1 MKKIFFFFIL
11 FVELAWGANAQV
23 PSARDAL
30 SSAVFTAN
38 DAVITSGACSYQCRS
53 VAAGYVTR
61 IRSIDAKSGTTV
73 CDVYTTNNLDQPLGV
88 SANQVNTVCR
98 AQANKA
104 PDYTN
109 LASTGANSYSSLAT
123 NSYNS
128 STVTLS
134 KFLAGM
140 VTLDPDMVDFQTT
153 NTTGIMTLVNPG
165 SIYGTNI
172 SSMSGDPEYV
182 ATADSFNKNNL
193 AYFSNLFVS
202 LSTIYQ
208 YLQNGLFV
216 FVGLFFIASLGSD
229 KLIAW
234 LEKRN
239 QGTANKSYL
248 TRFHGTII
256 AVAFFFIPIPEPAGM
271 HSSIVQNIIRF
282 FVTESVDVADKASG
296 ALQQVYFQKLYSS
309 VGAASVEGEAT
320 IKSIR
325 DNSATRKA
333 MYASA
338 LNGACKDRFRDAT
351 TFQVS
356 DEVLQ
361 QYETFNYN
369 GASDRITAKAC
380 RDIERKFLVESKTNT
395 QYTAYANQVN
405 DSFANNQLQ
414 GKLGQINTMLSNR
427 QQELGFVNSALA
439 PSVSIMVDLM
449 PMIDNVEQQNNAAAT
464 NQERVHDSIVSE
476 QNTSWWD
483 DILNS
488 GKNMVAG
495 FLGNVAYMILPG
507 AGETYGFL
515 RDVIQNGAATIGV
528 LLMPATGG
536 WSLPVAVGAAD
547 MGGSQVFALWGTGK
561 IYEMI
566 LNYIPLVVS
575 MIAGIIAITMWVI
588 ELLKYF
594 YVTPFVVAFSL
605 TTNRSNRIMNFLVTG
620 ISVFFKPILT
630 VMFIYLG
637 IFLYGFINDIFL
649 TLGYE
654 QFDLLNEINESIWV
668 AVILSIVK
676 ILIHIVGLIAS
687 AYFMWKLILTGPDY
701 VMKMLGVG
709 STNEYGD
716 MVHGLQG
723 KLDKYSFN
731 M

>member
-1 MKKIFFFFIL
+1 MKKFFFFIL
-11 FVELAWGANAQV
+11 FIEAIWGADAQV
-23 PSARDAL
+23 PSAKDAL
-30 SSAVFTAN
+30 ASAVFTAN
-38 DAVITSGACSYQCRS
+38 DAVVTSGTCNFGCRS
-53 VAAGYVTR
+53 VAAGYITR

-73 CDVYTTNNLDQPLGV
+73 CDVYKTDDLDTPLGI
-88 SANQVNTVCR
+88 SANKVNTVCR
-98 AQANKA
+98 AEANKA

-109 LASTGANSYSSLAT
+109 LTSTGANTYSSLAT
-123 NSYNS
+123 DSYSS

-140 VTLDPDMVDFQTT
+140 ITLDPDMVDFQTT

-172 SSMSGDPEYV
+172 SGVGSDAEYV
-182 ATADSFNKNNL
+182 ATADNFNKNNL
-193 AYFSNLFVS
+193 AYFANLFVS

-216 FVGLFFIASLGSD
+216 FVGLFFIASLGSE
-229 KLIAW
+229 KFIKW

-239 QGTANKSYL
+239 QTASNHGYL
-248 TRFHGTII
+248 ARFHGTIL

-282 FVTESVDVADKASG
+282 FVTESVDVADQASG
-296 ALQQVYFQKLYSS
+296 SLQQVYLQKLYSS

-338 LNGACKDRFRDAT
+338 LNGACKSRFVDAT

-369 GASDRITAKAC
+369 GASDGITAKAC
-380 RDIERKFLVESKTNT
+380 RDIEREYLVESKTNK
-395 QYTAYANQVN
+395 QYTAYADQVS

-449 PMIDNVEQQNNAAAT
+449 PMIDNVEQQNNAVAD
-464 NQERVHDSIVSE
+464 NEERIHDA
-476 QNTSWWD
+476 QNTQDSWWEKM
-483 DILNS
+483 LNA
-488 GKNMVAG
+488 GKNAVTG
-495 FLGNVAYMILPG
+495 FIGNVAYLILPG
-507 AGETYGFL
+507 AGEIYNILKEAVQDGADIASIFFSPIGAM
-515 RDVIQNGAATIGV
+515 VIQ
-528 LLMPATGG
+528 
-536 WSLPVAVGAAD
+536 AVSHG
-547 MGGSQVFALWGTGK
+547 GGSQAIALWGTAT
-561 IYEMI
+561 IYKMI
-566 LNYIPLVVS
+566 LGYIPLIAS
-575 MIAGIIAITMWVI
+575 MIAGILAISMWVI

-605 TTNRSNRIMNFLVTG
+605 TTNRSSKIMNFLVTG
-620 ISVFFKPILT
+620 IAVFFKPILI

-637 IFLYGFINDIFL
+637 IFLYGFINDIFM
-649 TLGYE
+649 TFSYE
-654 QFDLLNEINESIWV
+654 QFNLLDSINESLWV
-668 AVILSIVK
+668 SIVLAIVK
-676 ILIHIVGLIAS
+676 VLIQIIGAIA
-687 AYFMWKLILTGPDY
+687 AIYFMWKLTMTGPDY
-701 VMKMLGVG
+701 VMRMLGVG
-709 STNEYGD
+709 STNEYSD
-716 MVHGLQG
+716 LTHSLQG